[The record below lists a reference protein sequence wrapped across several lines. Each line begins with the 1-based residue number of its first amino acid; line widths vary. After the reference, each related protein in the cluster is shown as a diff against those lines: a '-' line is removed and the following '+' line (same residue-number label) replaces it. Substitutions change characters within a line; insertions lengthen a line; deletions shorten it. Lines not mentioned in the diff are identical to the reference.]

1 MANSQPY
8 VRARIDEDTKAR
20 ATEALRSM
28 GLSMSEAIRLMLE
41 RVANEHRLPFAIDVP
56 NAETIAAMQEAR
68 AMMAARQARFSTSD
82 ALFHALDQGK
92 QP

>member
-1 MANSQPY
+1 MANPHPY
-8 VRARIDEDTKAR
+8 VRARVDEDTKAR

-56 NAETIAAMQEAR
+56 NAQTIEAIHEAR
-68 AMMAARQARFSTSD
+68 AMMAARQAHFSTPE